1 MEKSNSTESSNAC
14 KPLLANRLFKF
25 RVWDNDSPQMFD
37 WHKIKDIGLC
47 EFQNKY
53 YNLMQF
59 TGLKDKYG
67 KEIYEGDFIK
77 LSDDYRGHGE
87 KPSYVFYENGK
98 WMTQGLMHY
107 THKYELLGFSLSDM
121 EVIGNIFE
129 NPELLANSN

>member
-1 MEKSNSTESSNAC
+1 MIEEQNNNSVQDQNGNKS

-59 TGLKDKYG
+59 TGLKDKNG
-67 KEIYEGDFIK
+67 VEIYEGDKIKYKNYNGYSKIVFQNGSFGYHGISCFI
-77 LSDDYRGHGE
+77 
-87 KPSYVFYENGK
+87 
-98 WMTQGLMHY
+98 T
-107 THKYELLGFSLSDM
+107 LLDTNM
-121 EVIGNIFE
+121 NHIEVIGNIFE
-129 NPELLANSN
+129 NT